1 MTVLNRTG
9 TGKHFGKHVGE
20 ALKIWPVILLS
31 VNFLSS
37 ISATFAEYGQKTRL
51 ISLNGLAW
59 LGKTLWPSR
68 TAKRL
73 QRPRQHKLIKRK
85 SDGSFW
91 VAGSPQNF
99 GLAMSGL
106 FSGDR
111 DFHFYKTRNHDGRWI
126 FSPRIFWQAMSGEF
140 EIVGD
145 IVGRGLPKWPEEIET
160 AKITASKEE
169 IVS

>member
-59 LGKTLWPSR
+59 MGK
-68 TAKRL
+68 
-73 QRPRQHKLIKRK
+73 QI
-85 SDGSFW
+85 DG
-91 VAGSPQNF
+91 
-99 GLAMSGL
+99 
-106 FSGDR
+106 
-111 DFHFYKTRNHDGRWI
+111 I
-126 FSPRIFWQAMSGEF
+126 
-140 EIVGD
+140 
-145 IVGRGLPKWPEEIET
+145 
-160 AKITASKEE
+160 
-169 IVS
+169 